1 MWLAWLDRMRV
12 PGCGVPPP
20 PDSRRFS
27 DNSQTTSDNANCNRS
42 DDDNNNNNNNNNNTY
57 NNNNENI
64 GSSLQDKEYRSSSN
78 SRLIARDQRRLK
90 ETAGGCLEH
99 HGARCLGNAD
109 TDAQRQPFAPE
120 GPSNLPSKRDDSRIY
135 WSLRSRDNTLPV
147 APWLGG
153 EWNTIVVV

>member
-1 MWLAWLDRMRV
+1 M

-27 DNSQTTSDNANCNRS
+27 DNSQTTSDNANCNRC
-42 DDDNNNNNNNNNNTY
+42 DDDNNNHNNHNNNNNIY

-99 HGARCLGNAD
+99 HGAGCLGNAD
-109 TDAQRQPFAPE
+109 TDARRQPFAPE